1 MPRIPH
7 IEVESAPER
16 METQLKIR
24 MITPTRL
31 SAMPVIPLQVMR
43 SLMTM
48 AEMMSVMMGLSV
60 LMIDASMA
68 VHLVMAKRKESCV
81 IKRPR
86 NEAMATFQRSFFS
99 TCPFGAVNSDQIQ
112 NSAVAPNE
120 RKQNSAIG
128 VMLSSM
134 AMFLQLMILKPKMAY
149 AVKHAKLPI
158 RALLLSDSWCR
169 DMFFFLMN

>member
-1 MPRIPH
+1 MPTYDAKHKVLAIIPSMPQ

-16 METQLKIR
+16 IETQLKIR

-31 SAMPVIPLQVMR
+31 STMPVMPLQVMR

-48 AEMMSVMMGLSV
+48 ADMMSVMMGLSV
-60 LMIDASMA
+60 LIMDASMA
-68 VHLVMAKRKESCV
+68 VHLVMANRNDSCV

-86 NEAMATFQRSFFS
+86 NEAMATFQMSFFS
-99 TCPFGAVNSDQIQ
+99 IWSCGAEKSDQIQ

-128 VMLSSM
+128 VMLPSM
-134 AMFLQLMILKPKMAY
+134 AMFLQLMILNPKMA
-149 AVKHAKLPI
+149 
-158 RALLLSDSWCR
+158 
-169 DMFFFLMN
+169 